1 MARPKKV
8 AQAPIEQ
15 VAAQAAENG
24 AAAGTPL
31 KTKLVD
37 LWGKLKGSQ
46 LGKWAHA
53 NPWGA
58 AGLGLGGVANVAG
71 LFDNDKVAGQLT
83 GAGLGIGGS
92 LLANQLGAKLTNPTI
107 AGITMG
113 TGALGSFFDMLRA
126 NKEKYNQYAANPNM
140 RNGMVQLLPND
151 NTMYVTPEEWQRM
164 QGS

>member
-8 AQAPIEQ
+8 AQVPVEQ
-15 VAAQAAENG
+15 VAAEAAENG
-24 AAAGTPL
+24 AMAGTPL
-31 KTKLVD
+31 KTKLID

-46 LGKWAHA
+46 LGKWTAA

-58 AGLGLGGVANVAG
+58 AGLGLGGIANIAG
-71 LFDNDKVAGQLT
+71 LFDNDKVAGQLG
-83 GAGLGIGGS
+83 GAGLGIGGA
-92 LLANQLGAKLTNPTI
+92 LLANKLGAGLSNPAI
-107 AGITMG
+107 AGITLG
-113 TGALGSFFDMLRA
+113 TGALGSLFDTLRA

-164 QGS
+164 QGA